1 MSELFLWCLMTTICC
16 SIIFTG
22 VRIATAIE
30 ASTNQL
36 RMLHEDIS
44 MLRAVIVSEAG
55 RDAKPDLR
63 HN

>member
-1 MSELFLWCLMTTICC
+1 MNVLFLWCLMTTVCC
-16 SIIFTG
+16 SIIFAG
-22 VRIATAIE
+22 LRIARAIDV
-30 ASTNQL
+30 STNQL

-55 RDAKPDLR
+55 RDAKTDLR